1 MNKNER
7 GINVKDTKKNFKD
20 NSNELKERDKDFS
33 KDANEKPF
41 REDLIE
47 GRNAVIEVLR
57 SDRTIEQILVA
68 NGDVSGSINMILALA
83 KEKKVVIKQVDRRK
97 LDQLSQTGVHQGVIV
112 QITPYKYCDIDDII
126 KCAEEKGE
134 PPFIVILDE
143 IEDPHNF
150 GSIIRTAETCGVH
163 GIIIPKRRNVGLTPA
178 VYKASSGA
186 VEHMKIAKVTNIN
199 STIDIL
205 KEKGIWIYG
214 ADMKGESYCYDVD
227 FRGAVAL
234 IIGSEGKG
242 ILKLTKNKCD
252 VLVKIPMVG
261 NISSL
266 NASVAGGILM
276 YEILKQRFKK

>member
-1 MNKNER
+1 M
-7 GINVKDTKKNFKD
+7 
-20 NSNELKERDKDFS
+20 
-33 KDANEKPF
+33 
-41 REDLIE
+41 E

-57 SDRTIEQILVA
+57 SERTVEQILVA

-83 KEKKVVIKQVDRRK
+83 KEKKVVIKQVDRKK
-97 LDQLSQTGVHQGVIV
+97 LDQLSQTGVHQGVIA
-112 QITPYKYCDIDDII
+112 QITPYKYCDVDDII
-126 KCAEEKGE
+126 KHAEEKGE
-134 PPFIVILDE
+134 KPFIVILDE

-178 VYKASSGA
+178 VYKASVGA

-199 STIDIL
+199 NVIDKL
-205 KEKGIWIYG
+205 KEKKIWVYG
-214 ADMKGESYCYDVD
+214 ADMAGESYCYDVD

-261 NISSL
+261 KISSL